1 MQLVP
6 LPTDGRVTAIDSA
19 SLAPGPLRVV
29 LEPHGDGVGVVALG
43 PETPRLVGR
52 LAAGDGAA
60 YSPVL
65 RQLRTRGLT
74 GTCRAWATG
83 SGALVLDLAPAY
95 DCMMANGP
103 MPRAAERTVTTTRE
117 GHHQPVVVEPGSR
130 PRRRRVVWTGV
141 AAVGVLL
148 FAAAVGN
155 GARSEA
161 PAAVVAASPTSSSP
175 TSSSTTPT
183 ATSIAPAIAEPAAP
197 ARRAVPAE
205 RVPARAVPAA
215 APSKP
220 AARSVAPKPVPTTVA
235 PAAQPKPTPK
245 PTPKPPPSGCDPNY
259 SSCVPIA
266 KDVDCEGGSGDG
278 PAYVKGPVRV
288 IGKDI
293 YGLDKGGQPGIGCE

>member
-29 LEPHGDGVGVVALG
+29 LEPHDDGVGVVSLG
-43 PETPRLVGR
+43 PGTLGSWAALPRAR
-52 LAAGDGAA
+52 RPA

-74 GTCRAWATG
+74 GTCRAWAAG
-83 SGALVLDLAPAY
+83 SGALALDLAPAH
-95 DCMMANGP
+95 DC
-103 MPRAAERTVTTTRE
+103 
-117 GHHQPVVVEPGSR
+117 
-130 PRRRRVVWTGV
+130 
-141 AAVGVLL
+141 
-148 FAAAVGN
+148 
-155 GARSEA
+155 
-161 PAAVVAASPTSSSP
+161 
-175 TSSSTTPT
+175 
-183 ATSIAPAIAEPAAP
+183 
-197 ARRAVPAE
+197 AE

-220 AARSVAPKPVPTTVA
+220 AARSIAPKPAPTTVA

-259 SSCVPIA
+259 SGCVPIA